1 MQYEIPVTTMTSKTA
16 KAMLPPSYHP
26 SAKPYQLQ
34 IKGRINFRERWLC
47 QFIENTQQ
55 IYSTNMNNHKGQYQA
70 PCINRHINRTE
81 GSQNKTQRVNC

>member
-34 IKGRINFRERWLC
+34 IKGRINFRER
-47 QFIENTQQ
+47 
-55 IYSTNMNNHKGQYQA
+55 
-70 PCINRHINRTE
+70 
-81 GSQNKTQRVNC
+81 